1 VENIAWLKEVMLFKD
16 IPEEDLE
23 EISGLLEERK
33 YDANVEIYEENSP
46 GGSLYIIKK
55 GKVKV
60 IRKSDQGKEHGFA
73 HLSEGDI
80 FGELSF
86 LQETPH
92 TATIES
98 VADCEVLVLDKQR
111 FDGLAHT
118 NPKVAYLITRNLLLI
133 LEAIVRK
140 MNADYISLMEYI
152 YVFGK

>member
-1 VENIAWLKEVMLFKD
+1 MESISWLKKVLLFKD
-16 IPEEDLE
+16 IPEEGLD
-23 EISGLLEERK
+23 EISRLLQKRG

-60 IRKSDQGKEHGFA
+60 IRKREQGKEHGFA
-73 HLSEGDI
+73 HLTEGDI

-86 LQETPH
+86 LQETLH
-92 TATIES
+92 TATVES
-98 VADCEVLVLDKQR
+98 ITDCEVLILDKNR
-111 FDGLAHT
+111 FDGLVNT
-118 NPKVAYLITRNLLLI
+118 NPKLAYLITRNLLLI
-133 LEAIVRK
+133 LESIVRK